1 VAVWATTVEASTTDR
16 LPAGTVLPD
25 LVDLVD
31 LVGMVLLKAGAQVM
45 VRPAVVVLVALAVT
59 EDTSSERAQ
68 EVSTTETQSG
78 HDTRSFAIAPQGDV

>member
-1 VAVWATTVEASTTDR
+1 MAVWATTVEASTTDR

-25 LVDLVD
+25 LVGLVD
-31 LVGMVLLKAGAQVM
+31 QVGMVLLKAGAQVM

>member
-25 LVDLVD
+25 LVGLVD
-31 LVGMVLLKAGAQVM
+31 QVGMVLLKAGAQVM

>member
-1 VAVWATTVEASTTDR
+1 VEASTTDR

-25 LVDLVD
+25 LVGLVD
-31 LVGMVLLKAGAQVM
+31 QVGMVLLKAGAQVM